1 MDIRRLRVLRELA
14 DRGSVTAVAAALG
27 YTPSAVSQQL
37 KVLSREAGIAL
48 TVPDGRGLRLTETG
62 AAVVAGTEDVLAALA
77 RLDETVAGLREQ
89 PLGTVRLVLFPSAAR
104 LLLPGLLRRA
114 AAHDG
119 LVLSCRD
126 LDLRPDEVPAA
137 AAEADV
143 VVTHHDE
150 RHDPFG
156 GGRLRRRPLLREPLD
171 VVLPPGH
178 PLADRPELHLT
189 DLVDEDWISV
199 EVGWPVD
206 DVLTSLALISG
217 TTPRIVQRIND
228 FSVTEELVAD
238 GHGIA
243 LLPRYST
250 DHRAGTRLALRPLA
264 GVRAARLVHA
274 VARAEAA
281 QRPAVRLVLDDLVA
295 EADAVRIRATAR

>member
-1 MDIRRLRVLRELA
+1 M
-14 DRGSVTAVAAALG
+14 
-27 YTPSAVSQQL
+27 
-37 KVLSREAGIAL
+37 
-48 TVPDGRGLRLTETG
+48 
-62 AAVVAGTEDVLAALA
+62 
-77 RLDETVAGLREQ
+77 
-89 PLGTVRLVLFPSAAR
+89 
-104 LLLPGLLRRA
+104 
-114 AAHDG
+114 
-119 LVLSCRD
+119 LSCRD

-137 AAEADV
+137 AAKADI

-178 PLADRPELHLT
+178 PLADRPDVHVT
-189 DLVDEDWISV
+189 DLADEDWISV
-199 EVGWPVD
+199 EVEWPVD
-206 DVLTSLALISG
+206 DVLTSLALVSG
-217 TTPRIVQRIND
+217 TTPRIVQRTND

-250 DHRAGTRLALRPLA
+250 DHRAGIRLALRPLA

-274 VARAEAA
+274 VARPETA
-281 QRPAVRLVLDDLVA
+281 QRPAVRLVLDELVA
-295 EADAVRIRATAR
+295 AADAVRLGAPLTGGGDARYAATEGTLYSGVPTLWSGIVEDPAAGVGQRATAGVAVRADRRTRPDTPIRRNGGRARAQ